1 MFKKSYFKFPFL
13 YLILFLL
20 IILLGS
26 ISNDFSNYSDI
37 SRKELYPIWLE
48 YFLGL
53 FTTFAFLG
61 IFLSIFNKNLNQI
74 IFFCISLRN
83 TFFRKLTKSLKVKLY
98 KNFSL
103 SDLIILIILFIG
115 LFMGIAS
122 IFHYFETSNVVGQ
135 RIFDRYYITK
145 TKQTLFLVSSITSF
159 FQIISKTKFT
169 KFSYFILLLGS
180 TTQGFVDHSRF
191 AVFPFLLI
199 AMGFLSKVEDY
210 QKVYRN
216 NYLRVDNFLKI
227 KNKNI

>member
-1 MFKKSYFKFPFL
+1 
-13 YLILFLL
+13 
-20 IILLGS
+20 
-26 ISNDFSNYSDI
+26 
-37 SRKELYPIWLE
+37 
-48 YFLGL
+48 
-53 FTTFAFLG
+53 
-61 IFLSIFNKNLNQI
+61 
-74 IFFCISLRN
+74 
-83 TFFRKLTKSLKVKLY
+83 
-98 KNFSL
+98 
-103 SDLIILIILFIG
+103 
-115 LFMGIAS
+115 MGIAS

-145 TKQTLFLVSSITSF
+145 TKQTLFLVSSITYF

-227 KNKNI
+227 KK